1 MHNVA
6 SQRALSSSSN
16 ASSRPDGN
24 GYSLRGAPS
33 PSPALA
39 VAGAASASPAPMG
52 KGPPRPCQRA
62 VLVPWP
68 SASAS
73 DGSSRSS
80 PSTGAQ
86 PGPPGQSGERTRQQ
100 GSQASLPIPGVP
112 HPPPAPAV
120 CPPPFCAQPLR
131 HRYNKSAQIS
141 GERLRTP
148 RYRAPAFHPLTPH
161 GAAVLPMP
169 TRLTAGSRLR
179 PTRFSTQPPVS
190 TPKKLPPPKSCTHAR
205 LSSLCEPS
213 CVPRACV
220 PPAPRSRGGTEKG
233 PEQLSPGRGCSCVYS
248 GIYCKTQAWV

>member
-1 MHNVA
+1 M
-6 SQRALSSSSN
+6 
-16 ASSRPDGN
+16 P
-24 GYSLRGAPS
+24 
-33 PSPALA
+33 
-39 VAGAASASPAPMG
+39 
-52 KGPPRPCQRA
+52 KGC
-62 VLVPWP
+62 
-68 SASAS
+68 
-73 DGSSRSS
+73 SRSLAQCIGVRRLFQKHS

-179 PTRFSTQPPVS
+179 PTRSSTQPPVS